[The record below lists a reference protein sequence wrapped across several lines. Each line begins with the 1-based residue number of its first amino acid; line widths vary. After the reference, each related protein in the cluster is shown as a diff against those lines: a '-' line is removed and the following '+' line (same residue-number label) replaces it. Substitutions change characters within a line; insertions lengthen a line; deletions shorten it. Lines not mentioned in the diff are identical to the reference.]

1 MSALYIALLRM
12 QATRTR
18 LAVTGGTSLL
28 VALTGLPIGLAAGAA
43 HLSAGHALVNALGLG
58 LVVPAISLVFASATL
73 GDLAEDGT
81 LVYIWLRPVARWR
94 LVGVAALAVMTM
106 SLPLTLVPL
115 CVAAALSGGGAT
127 LVLATA
133 AATLLATVGY
143 AGLFIGLGLVV
154 RRALI
159 WGLLYVLVWEGIV
172 ANIGIGPSRLSIHL
186 YARSLLES
194 IDGIPPSRGAVDAAV
209 GIVVVAGAAVCAL
222 GLTTLRL
229 SHQEVT

>member
-1 MSALYIALLRM
+1 MITLYIALLRM

-43 HLSAGHALVNALGLG
+43 HRSAGHALVNALGLG
-58 LVVPAISLVFASATL
+58 LVVPAISLVFAAATL

-81 LVYIWLRPVARWR
+81 LVYIWLRPIARWK
-94 LVGVAALAVMTM
+94 LVAVTALAVMTV
-106 SLPLTLVPL
+106 SLPLTVVPL

-127 LVLATA
+127 LVLGTA
-133 AATLLATVGY
+133 AATMLSTVGY
-143 AGLFIGLGLVV
+143 AGVFIGLGLVV

-159 WGLLYVLVWEGIV
+159 WGLLYVLIWEGVV

-194 IDGIPPSRGAVDAAV
+194 IDGIAPSRGAVPATV
-209 GIVVVAGAAVCAL
+209 GLVVVVAVALCAL

-229 SHQEVT
+229 AHLEVT